1 VLAAIFVAFFCFSS
15 IVQWN
20 DPDALPWAA
29 VYAAAAVVTVL
40 VVWRG
45 LGPTAPSV
53 LAVVA
58 LVWGTAL
65 LPTAM
70 GASFPEL
77 FRSWKMMSS
86 EMEVGREALG
96 LLIVA
101 AWMLV
106 LRRRA
111 GRRPG

>member
-1 VLAAIFVAFFCFSS
+1 VLAAIFVAFFCFST

-20 DPDALPWAA
+20 DPDAVRWAA
-29 VYAAAAVVTVL
+29 LYAAAAVVTVL
-40 VVWRG
+40 VTWRG
-45 LGPTAPSV
+45 LGPKAPTL

-58 LVWGTAL
+58 LLWGAAL
-65 LPTAM
+65 LPTAI

-77 FRSWKMMSS
+77 FRTWKMMSP
-86 EMEVGREALG
+86 EMEVGREELG

-111 GRRPG
+111 LRQPG

>member
-1 VLAAIFVAFFCFSS
+1 MLAAIFVAFFCFAS

-20 DPDALPWAA
+20 DPDAARWAA
-29 VYAAAAVVTVL
+29 LYGAAAVVTAL

-45 LGPTAPSV
+45 LGPIAPSV
-53 LAVVA
+53 LALVA
-58 LVWGTAL
+58 LAWSAAL
-65 LPTAM
+65 LPTAI
-70 GASFPEL
+70 GASFPGL
-77 FRSWKMMSS
+77 FQSWKMMSP
-86 EMEVGREALG
+86 EMEVGRETLG